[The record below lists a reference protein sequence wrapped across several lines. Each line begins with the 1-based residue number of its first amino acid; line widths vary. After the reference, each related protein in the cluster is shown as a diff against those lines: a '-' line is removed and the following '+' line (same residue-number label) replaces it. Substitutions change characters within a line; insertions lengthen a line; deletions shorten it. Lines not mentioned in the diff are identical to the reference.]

1 MENLKEQSLR
11 VQKGGKSRLC
21 WFWPRVPAEK
31 PDPQLPA
38 YYFLCFIVYFLGLG
52 ACWGADMRGRIVNYI
67 FLMFRPMRIR
77 FFHRLSGLRPFRLRL
92 LSFAEV
98 FQIQLIDMLNTQMRL
113 SKLDVKGII
122 VTGYPR
128 SSDFISFLDPR
139 RLFFQIRIRI
149 RIFFV

>member
-67 FLMFRPMRIR
+67 FLMFRPMRVR
-77 FFHRLSGLRPFRLRL
+77 FFRRQK
-92 LSFAEV
+92 SFGM
-98 FQIQLIDMLNTQMRL
+98 IGML
-113 SKLDVKGII
+113 KHVDAVVKIGCERKI
-122 VTGYPR
+122 VTGSQR
-128 SSDFISFLDPR
+128 GSDFLSFLDPQ

-149 RIFFV
+149 RIFLV